1 MSPAVEPLLTLDGI
15 ETFYGSIQALKGIS
29 FKVLEGSIV
38 TLLGANGAGKS
49 TTLKSISG
57 LARPARGTVSF
68 RGRRIEGL
76 PSEKIVRLGISHVP
90 EGRELFPEL
99 TVLEN
104 LKMGAYAR
112 TDKRAIQRALERVH
126 ACFPILAERRSQL
139 AGTLSGGE
147 QQMLAIGRALMA
159 EPILMLLD
167 EPSLGLAPCSSR
179 RSSASSA
186 TSTPAARRSCSSSRT
201 PTRPCP
207 SRTTA
212 TSSRRERSP
221 SPGTVSSS
229 CATTACAGRIS
240 GIDDRHE
247 RRGAMKGLRG
257 GAVLISVLV
266 GLLVLFASGPVRA
279 EEGVTDKEVVV
290 GAGLDLT
297 GAVANWGVNIK
308 AGMEAL
314 FNRVNEAGGIHG
326 RKIRLIAYDHVYQP
340 PKAVTTAKGLVERDH
355 VFVMMGHLGTPTT
368 KAIKDY
374 VEEKRVPNI
383 FPATL
388 ASIWTTSG
396 KWHVGDLATYADQP
410 GLINDYLVKERKIRK
425 IASFYQ
431 DDEYGLDGHLAG
443 KSRLKHQYDLA
454 YVAEVDYKRADID
467 FSSQAAKLKESGAD
481 AVILQ
486 AVYREP
492 PRR

>member
-1 MSPAVEPLLTLDGI
+1 
-15 ETFYGSIQALKGIS
+15 
-29 FKVLEGSIV
+29 
-38 TLLGANGAGKS
+38 
-49 TTLKSISG
+49 
-57 LARPARGTVSF
+57 
-68 RGRRIEGL
+68 
-76 PSEKIVRLGISHVP
+76 
-90 EGRELFPEL
+90 
-99 TVLEN
+99 
-104 LKMGAYAR
+104 
-112 TDKRAIQRALERVH
+112 
-126 ACFPILAERRSQL
+126 
-139 AGTLSGGE
+139 
-147 QQMLAIGRALMA
+147 
-159 EPILMLLD
+159 
-167 EPSLGLAPCSSR
+167 
-179 RSSASSA
+179 
-186 TSTPAARRSCSSSRT
+186 
-201 PTRPCP
+201 
-207 SRTTA
+207 
-212 TSSRRERSP
+212 
-221 SPGTVSSS
+221 
-229 CATTACAGRIS
+229 
-240 GIDDRHE
+240 
-247 RRGAMKGLRG
+247 MKGLRG

-340 PKAVTTAKGLVERDH
+340 PKAVTNAKRLVERDH

-396 KWHVGDLATYADQP
+396 KWHVGDLATYADQT
-410 GLINDYLVKERKIRK
+410 GLIIDYLVKERKIRK

-492 PRR
+492 PRLAEQCAAIGYKPLFIGPSPIVLAKTIELGGKHVEGLMGVEVYPLPTDPGPFLDQYRADMAKYAPSLPIDTTNLYGYQKAALFAEALQRTGRSLTRDSVLRAIESIKDWDPGWGLKYTYGGDNRRGMSNAGRLVVVKDGKWAKASEWMELKEVGRR